1 MRKTNFSFVAL
12 CLLFLAN
19 LIQAI
24 LHGFDWLFAVAAA
37 LTAAAIVLNVL
48 NVLEVKRNGRK

>member
-48 NVLEVKRNGRK
+48 EVKRNGRK